1 MSIELLGLE
10 AGSSKEECRSK
21 LVNLPRKLIEKVA
34 KEETMRN
41 TIRERS
47 MNLSLSLSLCLSH
60 THTHAENHPEQHE
73 NSTLIFKNMFLVFN
87 STIILVSYGLKNTG
101 SNLSV

>member
-1 MSIELLGLE
+1 MSIELLGSE

-34 KEETMRN
+34 KEETRRN
-41 TIRERS
+41 TIRERG
-47 MNLSLSLSLCLSH
+47 MNLSLSLCLSH